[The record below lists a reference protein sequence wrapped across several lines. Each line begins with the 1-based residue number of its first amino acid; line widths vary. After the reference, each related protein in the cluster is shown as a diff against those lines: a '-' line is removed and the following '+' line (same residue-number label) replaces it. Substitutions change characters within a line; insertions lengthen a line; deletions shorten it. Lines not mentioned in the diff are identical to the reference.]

1 MRFLIF
7 LLLLSGF
14 LRAQPFASAAGT
26 MGTTAIAKDSAL
38 IDFWATECMVQR
50 GYLDIAQKS
59 LGLASHGDSSAATA
73 YADGQVVSL
82 GDSGVATY
90 ILSSPRANVA
100 GADFAIFENSFSDSY
115 LELAFVEVSSD
126 GQRFVRFPAIS
137 LSPSLVQTGSFG
149 SSDPR
154 NLYNLA
160 GKYRADFGVPFDLN
174 ELKDSTAVN
183 IQAITHIRIV
193 DVVGAID
200 SAYASF
206 DKDGRIINDP
216 YPTAFASGG
225 FDLDALAFLKANT
238 IGQKSYTISQ
248 GQAFPQ
254 PAHDYIRVENAASLK
269 ILSLGGRSICASKG
283 AQINFSLA
291 AGLYLLEI
299 ELEGKLYRE
308 KILIQ

>member
-1 MRFLIF
+1 MRFIIF

-14 LRAQPFASAAGT
+14 LGAQPFAPAAGT
-26 MGTTAIAKDSAL
+26 IGTTAIAKDSAL
-38 IDFWATECMVQR
+38 IDFWASECVVQR

-59 LGLASHGDSSAATA
+59 LGLASHGDSSAALA

-82 GDSGVATY
+82 GDSGMATY
-90 ILSSPRANVA
+90 ILSSPRADVP

-154 NLYNLA
+154 DLYNLA

-193 DVVGAID
+193 DVVGSID
-200 SAYASF
+200 SAFASF

-238 IGQKSYTISQ
+238 IGQKSYTISK
-248 GQAFPQ
+248 GRAFPQ
-254 PAHDYIRVENAASLK
+254 PAHDYLRVEDASSLK
-269 ILSLGGRSICASKG
+269 ILSLGGRAICESKG
-283 AQINFSLA
+283 AQINFNLG

-308 KILIQ
+308 KIIIQ